1 VKRRS
6 GAVGKPVKTRRRKTV
21 TLKRRKTPKPSER
34 TNPSPPG
41 QEAEVARLTRE
52 LNEERKQRTLRNSGS
67 VARRRFVFAHRLSA
81 SVSFLTTAADA
92 FGRQQRER
100 YYAPS
105 GDPEPPFKSDAR
117 DTLFRLDDH
126 ARRRGI
132 CAPPWTSGV
141 GCGAWASN
149 SMKVAFRENEI
160 DDTVLPSLTQEDL
173 KVQARVRAAVQ
184 ERWHV
189 SQ

>member
-1 VKRRS
+1 VSYRVPNGLKAVAAVIKVKILRALSR
-6 GAVGKPVKTRRRKTV
+6 TERRRAV
-21 TLKRRKTPKPSER
+21 
-34 TNPSPPG
+34 
-41 QEAEVARLTRE
+41 
-52 LNEERKQRTLRNSGS
+52 
-67 VARRRFVFAHRLSA
+67 RFRALLFA
-81 SVSFLTTAADA
+81 SVSFLATAVDA
-92 FGRQQRER
+92 FCRQQRER

-105 GDPEPPFKSDAR
+105 GDPEQPFKSDAR

-149 SMKVAFRENEI
+149 SMKAAFRENEI